1 VKTDNLP
8 DDWRAGFITLLR
20 TGEQSE
26 VLKAASLAGDLRT
39 WTAVLTATVI
49 ESCGMMGWQ
58 AAAKSHRP
66 DMLPV
71 RRNEYLS
78 LDVVAFGEKERGWQM
93 PVAIFELENSKNDE
107 MVAYALWKLLC
118 VRAPLRVLFCY
129 REDPE
134 ESTALVRTLQQDVL
148 RNVPPEERIRWDG
161 NTILCIGNRGH
172 AGTFPFDF
180 FRWWQVDMGSGT
192 FSRKV

>member
-1 VKTDNLP
+1 MSADNLP
-8 DDWRAGFITLLR
+8 EAWKAGFITLLR
-20 TGEQSE
+20 TTEQSE

-39 WTAVLTATVI
+39 WTAVLTAMVI
-49 ESCGMMGWQ
+49 ESCEAMGWQ

-66 DMLPV
+66 DLLPV

-78 LDVVAFGEKERGWQM
+78 LDVVAFGRKEKGWQL
-93 PVAIFELENSKNDE
+93 PVAIFELENSAKDD

-129 REDPE
+129 RGDPE
-134 ESTALVRTLQQDVL
+134 EATALVRKLQQDVIKSI
-148 RNVPPEERIRWDG
+148 PPEERIRLDG

-180 FRWWQVDMGSGT
+180 FRWWQVDAGSGT
-192 FSRKV
+192 CSRKV

>member
-1 VKTDNLP
+1 VNPNNLP
-8 DDWRAGFITLLR
+8 EEWRAGFIALLR
-20 TGEQSE
+20 ESEQSE

-39 WTAVLTATVI
+39 WTAVLTAMVI
-49 ESCGMMGWQ
+49 ESCGAMRWQ

-66 DMLPV
+66 DLLPV

-78 LDVVAFGEKERGWQM
+78 LDIVAFGRKEKGWQM
-93 PVAIFELENSKNDE
+93 PVAIFELENSKNDD

>member
-1 VKTDNLP
+1 VKPDNLP
-8 DDWRAGFITLLR
+8 DEWKAGFITLLR

-49 ESCGMMGWQ
+49 ESCGKMGWQ

-66 DMLPV
+66 DLLPV
-71 RRNEYLS
+71 SRNEYLS
-78 LDVVAFGEKERGWQM
+78 LDVVAFSGKKKGWQM
-93 PVAIFELENSKNDE
+93 PVAIFELENSRNDDK
-107 MVAYALWKLLC
+107 VAYALWKLLC
-118 VRAPLRVLFCY
+118 VRAPHRVLFCY

-134 ESTALVRTLQQDVL
+134 ESSALARTLQQDIF
-148 RNVPPEERIRWDG
+148 RNIPPEERIRWDG

-180 FRWWQVDMGSGT
+180 FRWWQVDIGSGT
-192 FSRKV
+192 VSRKV

>member
-1 VKTDNLP
+1 MNPDSLP
-8 DDWRAGFITLLR
+8 DDWRAGFIALLR
-20 TGEQSE
+20 TSEQSE

-39 WTAVLTATVI
+39 WTAVLTAMVI
-49 ESCGMMGWQ
+49 ESCGAMGWQ
-58 AAAKSHRP
+58 AAAKSNRP
-66 DMLPV
+66 DLLPV

-78 LDVVAFGEKERGWQM
+78 LDVVAFGRKEKGWQL
-93 PVAIFELENSKNDE
+93 PVAIFELENSAKDD

-129 REDPE
+129 RGDPE
-134 ESTALVRTLQQDVL
+134 EASALVRKLQQDVIKSI
-148 RNVPPEERIRWDG
+148 PPEERIRLDG

-180 FRWWQVDMGSGT
+180 FRWWQVDAGSGT
-192 FSRKV
+192 CSRKV